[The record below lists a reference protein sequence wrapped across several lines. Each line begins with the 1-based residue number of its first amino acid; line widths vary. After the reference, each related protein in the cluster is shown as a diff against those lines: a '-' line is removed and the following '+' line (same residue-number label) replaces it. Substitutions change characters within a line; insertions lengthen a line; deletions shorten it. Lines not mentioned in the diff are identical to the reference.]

1 MSKSERFE
9 KFIHQDTAKV
19 WRAFGFRMGQ
29 MMAEM
34 MERRLAEAMVRER
47 ETDESNEAFAWA
59 VVYRDGH
66 VSLFTGKPTLWPVD
80 AKVVPLFRR
89 PQPTLTDEE
98 REGLHWAAA
107 ESLERADAASL
118 WKKDLSLER
127 RAAALRGLLIRTEGE
142 Q

>member
-9 KFIHQDTAKV
+9 EFIHQDTAKV
-19 WRAFGFRMGQ
+19 WQDFGFRMGQ

-34 MERRLAEAMVRER
+34 MDRRIAEATVRER
-47 ETDESNEAFAWA
+47 EIDESHEAFAWA

-80 AKVVPLFRR
+80 AKVVQLFRR
-89 PQPTLTDEE
+89 PQATLTDEE
-98 REGLHWAAA
+98 WGAIKFFGAYGNLVA
-107 ESLERADAASL
+107 
-118 WKKDLSLER
+118 LSTGEQH
-127 RAAALRGLLIRTEGE
+127 AAALRGLVLRTGGE